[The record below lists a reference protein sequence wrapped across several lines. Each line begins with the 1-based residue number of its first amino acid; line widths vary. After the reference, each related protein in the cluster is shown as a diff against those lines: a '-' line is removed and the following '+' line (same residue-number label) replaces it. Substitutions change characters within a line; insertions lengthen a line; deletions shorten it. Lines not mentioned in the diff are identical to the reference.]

1 MGDSTRS
8 LLLMRDAIC
17 WCGPTVTSRQCSNPM
32 MFLESPPMFLRLIW
46 HPHFPKSRFKLGET
60 NGLRWRD
67 FLNDSFTKHG
77 TVLQVKNSAAGSAES
92 THMAGS
98 STVRSS
104 PRWPALLVLGIIA
117 LMVAFYGWKLIAVR
131 KDAAALAP
139 ILRAL
144 FDRGGWL
151 TVYSSS
157 VGGSIGWVF
166 RSALAQASVA
176 VFGKAA
182 AFWLV
187 WFAVNIAATLIYVLS
202 YFGFADA
209 MNARPGPVQKINVFV
224 RRWSIPVMLLLGL
237 APPPIPITF
246 VLFLVASAKMSYGR
260 FASPY
265 AVGSAVGIAIVLYS
279 NGTAM
284 ADPDLSMTQLL
295 ITLALPLMLVPLYQQ
310 LKKLAVRARRSRS
323 R

>member
-1 MGDSTRS
+1 
-8 LLLMRDAIC
+8 
-17 WCGPTVTSRQCSNPM
+17 
-32 MFLESPPMFLRLIW
+32 
-46 HPHFPKSRFKLGET
+46 
-60 NGLRWRD
+60 
-67 FLNDSFTKHG
+67 
-77 TVLQVKNSAAGSAES
+77 
-92 THMAGS
+92 MAGS

-209 MNARPGPVQKINVFV
+209 MNARPDKRFRATLVHTGDAAPRAGAAANSHHLRALPGRLGKDVVRSIRVPVRGGLGGRHRYCSLFKRHGDGRSGFVHDAAPHYVGTAADAGTPLSTAQEAGGARTQIAKSINGFV
-224 RRWSIPVMLLLGL
+224 GGGMTHYWPLSRARTASKVGMERASLMVRSI
-237 APPPIPITF
+237 
-246 VLFLVASAKMSYGR
+246 VAS
-260 FASPY
+260 
-265 AVGSAVGIAIVLYS
+265 
-279 NGTAM
+279 
-284 ADPDLSMTQLL
+284 
-295 ITLALPLMLVPLYQQ
+295 
-310 LKKLAVRARRSRS
+310 
-323 R
+323 